1 MIYITTTYNSSIA
14 WSRIWR
20 RETFILQLAS
30 WWPSSMLW
38 MMLRMLSYCVP
49 NSRTINQTYR
59 TICKALPL
67 YLYPYM
73 PLYAQ
78 QVYSQVYNQLFT
90 DEEKQKFSTNLNQC
104 VYSRRRKERIIEM
117 ADTDQTCDV
126 QGDCAG
132 IRLCSAFIGIV
143 GE

>member
-1 MIYITTTYNSSIA
+1 
-14 WSRIWR
+14 
-20 RETFILQLAS
+20 
-30 WWPSSMLW
+30 
-38 MMLRMLSYCVP
+38 
-49 NSRTINQTYR
+49 
-59 TICKALPL
+59 
-67 YLYPYM
+67 M

-104 VYSRRRKERIIEM
+104 VYSRRRSERIIEM

-132 IRLCSAFIGIV
+132 IRLCSAFIGLL